1 MKRTFILIT
10 LFCFFL
16 PGCLIGELIVG
27 GVMFHAPVLSL
38 LLAERNGTNAK
49 APRAS
54 KESLMQAKE
63 AKLAEVVQPKAE
75 PPKPSIE
82 IKTEEGTKPLTTI
95 EVAKVYDLNRGFEGL
110 DKLQADLELLS
121 SRLAKLEE
129 GYKGTAPEIQPA
141 PAVVTPTPAAP
152 PPSLEE
158 KNIVTKLILSDIIGT
173 FFKTGSAKLSPQAKK
188 RLDKFAEELKGKTYN
203 SIVIT
208 GHTDN
213 RGNGKN
219 NMKLG
224 KKRADAVLGY
234 LAKKKWIDRK
244 LLTAKSFGESKP
256 IADNKKLIGRKQNR
270 RVEITVYKL
279 D

>member
-16 PGCLIGELIVG
+16 SGCLTGEIIVG

-49 APRAS
+49 APRVS

-63 AKLAEVVQPKAE
+63 AKLVEVVQPKVE

-82 IKTEEGTKPLTTI
+82 IKTEEGAKPLTTI
-95 EVAKVYDLNRGFEGL
+95 EVAKVYDLNRGFDGL

-129 GYKGTAPEIQPA
+129 GYKGPVPEIQPA
-141 PAVVTPTPAAP
+141 PAPALLP
-152 PPSLEE
+152 PPPPTEE
-158 KNIVTKLILSDIIGT
+158 KTILMSVVLSDIAGSM
-173 FFKTGSAKLSPQAKK
+173 FKLGSAKLTPHTKK
-188 RLDKFAEELKGKTYN
+188 RLDKFAEELKGKTY
-203 SIVIT
+203 SLIEIT

-213 RGNGKN
+213 RGSEEY

-224 KKRADAVLGY
+224 QKRADAVMDY
-234 LAKKKWIDRK
+234 LSKKRWVDRN
-244 LLTAKSFGESKP
+244 LITIKSFGESKP

-270 RVEITVYKL
+270 RVEITVYKKL
-279 D
+279 E

>member
-16 PGCLIGELIVG
+16 PGCLTGELIVG
-27 GVMFHAPVLSL
+27 GIMFHAPVLTL

-129 GYKGTAPEIQPA
+129 GYKGPAPEIQPA
-141 PAVVTPTPAAP
+141 PAPVPAPTPAP
-152 PPSLEE
+152 LPTED
-158 KNIVTKLILSDIIGT
+158 KNILKNLVLSDIAGST
-173 FFKTGSAKLSPQAKK
+173 FKLGSAKLIPRAKK
-188 RLDKFAEELKGKTYN
+188 MLDKFAEELKGKSYS
-203 SIVIT
+203 SIKIA
-208 GHTDN
+208 GHTDD
-213 RGNGKN
+213 RGSEEYNI
-219 NMKLG
+219 KLG

-270 RVEITVYKL
+270 RVKITVYKL

>member
-1 MKRTFILIT
+1 MNKAFISIVLVSF
-10 LFCFFL
+10 LFS
-16 PGCLIGELIVG
+16 GCLTGELIVG

-38 LLAERNGTNAK
+38 LLAERNGTNGR

-82 IKTEEGTKPLTTI
+82 IKTEEGAKPLTTI
-95 EVAKVYDLNRGFEGL
+95 EVAKVYDLNRGFDEL

-121 SRLAKLEE
+121 SRLAKFEE
-129 GYKGTAPEIQPA
+129 GFKGPALEIQPVPAPVPA
-141 PAVVTPTPAAP
+141 PAPLPT
-152 PPSLEE
+152 EE
-158 KNIVTKLILSDIIGT
+158 KTIASLVLSDIAGT
-173 FFKTGSAKLSPQAKK
+173 TFKSGSAKLTPQAKK
-188 RLDKFAEELKGKTYN
+188 RLDKFAEELKGKSYS
-203 SIVIT
+203 SIKIA
-208 GHTDN
+208 GHTDD
-213 RGNGKN
+213 RGSEEY

-270 RVEITVYKL
+270 RVGITVYKL